1 MTAYPKVVKVRVS
14 RLDGDIHVS
23 VFDEKTTVRVVK
35 CFIDETVN
43 IPCECQR
50 LVAGSCEVTD
60 DETFAN
66 IVGMDITTIP
76 GVLLLSR
83 ILSRLR
89 TRAALQQT
97 NDMHAVYRPL
107 PKPFVHA
114 SSGSACGPHVPAMCE
129 YFYTRFRCV
138 LVDFR

>member
-50 LVAGSCEVTD
+50 LVAGNCEVTD
-60 DETFAN
+60 DEILAN
-66 IVGMDITTIP
+66 IVGMRRRRVRHKITR
-76 GVLLLSR
+76 VLDLTLVR
-83 ILSRLR
+83 LPNAEQERAHQLILQAIGTGGCTLHLR
-89 TRAALQQT
+89 KDEIATAE
-97 NDMHAVYRPL
+97 
-107 PKPFVHA
+107 
-114 SSGSACGPHVPAMCE
+114 SPAQPS
-129 YFYTRFRCV
+129 TAQHRV
-138 LVDFR
+138 